1 MCGDFHQFPPVAV
14 GPSEALYSQGC
25 RVKRELPDQVELCV
39 GMKVMVTQNVETDLD
54 ITNGARGVVVDILLH
69 PEEPPLSP
77 THGVQH
83 LKHMPSYVLVKLAR
97 MRTSHLPGLE
107 PSVIPVEPVTK
118 CYTIRYST
126 PDGLHVTRWV
136 RRLQFPIT
144 PAYAF
149 TDYHA
154 QGQTISSVIVD
165 IARPPSGGLNL
176 FNLYVALSRSSGRD
190 TI

>member
-1 MCGDFHQFPPVAV
+1 M
-14 GPSEALYSQGC
+14 
-25 RVKRELPDQVELCV
+25 
-39 GMKVMVTQNVETDLD
+39 
-54 ITNGARGVVVDILLH
+54 
-69 PEEPPLSP
+69 
-77 THGVQH
+77 
-83 LKHMPSYVLVKLAR
+83 
-97 MRTSHLPGLE
+97 
-107 PSVIPVEPVTK
+107 EPVTK

-126 PDGLHVTRWV
+126 PDGLHVTRRV

-149 TDYHA
+149 TDYRA

-190 TI
+190 TIRLLRDFDEKLFLCNHSTDLLAEDDRLAVLDEQTKGWWLQLTSQK